1 MPSPTGDHV
10 HVPSTG
16 GGAKKKPG
24 DTPPK
29 PMGKKPFPGAA
40 PPFGGKKEKGK
51 PPAKKK

>member
-1 MPSPTGDHV
+1 MPSPTGEQV
-10 HVPSTG
+10 HVPNAG
-16 GGAKKKPG
+16 GTKKKPA
-24 DTPPK
+24 DK